1 MLASSKAIVIRGP
14 TASGKTDLSLKLS
27 EKLPLEVISVD
38 SVMVY
43 KGLDIGSAKPS
54 KEILKQYPHH
64 LIDIC
69 DPRDKYS
76 VGKFV
81 DDAQEKIK
89 DIQSKNRIP
98 ILVGGTMMYYKVLQ
112 DGLSELPSAND
123 EVRNQIE
130 QKAREIGWSKLHSEL
145 EEIDPEAAQK
155 IKPNDKQRIQRAME
169 VYMISGVPISEL
181 RRESKNNN
189 EFKFLNI
196 TLMPNDREELY
207 RNINSRFDSMIKEG
221 LLDEI
226 TSLLDERLVSKD
238 SHSMQSIGYREM
250 LDYIGGEVSLDDAI
264 DAAKMSSRRY
274 AKRQITWLRSMDDPY
289 KLDPSDNN
297 NLKSIQDIINSHFEA
312 KN

>member
-1 MLASSKAIVIRGP
+1 MASSKAIVIRGP

-145 EEIDPEAAQK
+145 EEIDPEAAKK

>member
-1 MLASSKAIVIRGP
+1 M
-14 TASGKTDLSLKLS
+14 
-27 EKLPLEVISVD
+27 
-38 SVMVY
+38 
-43 KGLDIGSAKPS
+43 
-54 KEILKQYPHH
+54 
-64 LIDIC
+64 
-69 DPRDKYS
+69 
-76 VGKFV
+76 
-81 DDAQEKIK
+81 
-89 DIQSKNRIP
+89 
-98 ILVGGTMMYYKVLQ
+98 
-112 DGLSELPSAND
+112 
-123 EVRNQIE
+123 
-130 QKAREIGWSKLHSEL
+130 HSEL
-145 EEIDPEAAQK
+145 EEIDPEAAKK

>member
-1 MLASSKAIVIRGP
+1 MASSKAIVIRGP

>member
-1 MLASSKAIVIRGP
+1 MASSKAIVIRGP

-181 RRESKNNN
+181 RRESKSNN

>member
-1 MLASSKAIVIRGP
+1 MASSKAIVIRGP

-289 KLDPSDNN
+289 KLDPLDNN

>member
-1 MLASSKAIVIRGP
+1 LASSKAIVIRGP

-145 EEIDPEAAQK
+145 EEIDPEAAKK

>member
-1 MLASSKAIVIRGP
+1 MASSKAIVIRGP

-145 EEIDPEAAQK
+145 EEIDPEAAKK

-181 RRESKNNN
+181 RRESKSNN